1 MILGVMGEER
11 STLSTGGLCLHSFL
25 IRIPHVVRPKGFEP
39 LAFAFGGQRS
49 IQLSYGRLKRDR
61 LPVPAILHVYRQ
73 TPSKKTP
80 SPNRV

>member
-1 MILGVMGEER
+1 
-11 STLSTGGLCLHSFL
+11 
-25 IRIPHVVRPKGFEP
+25 
-39 LAFAFGGQRS
+39 
-49 IQLSYGRLKRDR
+49 LKRDR